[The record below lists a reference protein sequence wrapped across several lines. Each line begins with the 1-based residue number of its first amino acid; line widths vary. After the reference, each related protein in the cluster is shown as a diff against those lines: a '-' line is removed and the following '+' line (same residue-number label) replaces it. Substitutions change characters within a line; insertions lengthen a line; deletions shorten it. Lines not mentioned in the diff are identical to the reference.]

1 MTYNL
6 GLFWIIRSV
15 NNGDF
20 EKYSSCEFLRIN
32 DEWSGIGS
40 RRDRRKNS
48 RANQKIQSRLTS
60 RDPSATSSV
69 RSCASSANQIN
80 YQRRRSLMT
89 AKDYSM
95 QSSRRQPRRFEKI
108 HPSIVKI
115 CQIPVC

>member
-1 MTYNL
+1 MRYNISV
-6 GLFWIIRSV
+6 FSESV
-15 NNGDF
+15 NNENF
-20 EKYSSCEFLRIN
+20 RKCPSYEFLRIN

-69 RSCASSANQIN
+69 RSCASTANQIN

-89 AKDYSM
+89 AKDYSL
-95 QSSRRQPRRFEKI
+95 QSSRRQSRRFEKFI
-108 HPSIVKI
+108 SRLSKFSKFPSFKN
-115 CQIPVC
+115 